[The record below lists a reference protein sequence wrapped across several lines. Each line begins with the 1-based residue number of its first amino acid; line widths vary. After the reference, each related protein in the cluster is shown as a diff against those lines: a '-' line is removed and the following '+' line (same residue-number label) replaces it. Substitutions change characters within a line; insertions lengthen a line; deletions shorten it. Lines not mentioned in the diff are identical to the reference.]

1 MTAVA
6 VWDHAPTADELLA
19 ARVAAGWRPT
29 PTATRDGDV
38 ILGHA
43 ACLSE
48 RTDLPP
54 DGR

>member
-29 PTATRDGDV
+29 PTATREGDV

-43 ACLSE
+43 ACLLPGA
-48 RTDLPP
+48 DLP
-54 DGR
+54 GK